1 MPFLQAQFF
10 FNCGMNYGIVK
21 QLKILMSDGS
31 IYLSI
36 SPTTED
42 DFIFSRGGT
51 HFAGEVGFFICD
63 ELSSV
68 ISSFSCGF
76 IRENRVFW

>member
-31 IYLSI
+31 IPRCYEHA
-36 SPTTED
+36 TRE
-42 DFIFSRGGT
+42 
-51 HFAGEVGFFICD
+51 FFY
-63 ELSSV
+63 SM
-68 ISSFSCGF
+68 
-76 IRENRVFW
+76 